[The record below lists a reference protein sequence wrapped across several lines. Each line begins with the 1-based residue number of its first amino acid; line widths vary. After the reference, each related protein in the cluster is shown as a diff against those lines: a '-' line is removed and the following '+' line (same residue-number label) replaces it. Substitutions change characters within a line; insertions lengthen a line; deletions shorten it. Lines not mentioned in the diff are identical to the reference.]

1 MISGLY
7 AAGLGMLANQQRQEV
22 VANNIANAMTPG
34 YKSQRGID
42 KGFYQLLFR
51 HDRHPFW
58 ANRVTGP
65 GGGLQLVETYTHHAA
80 GGFTPT
86 GDPLNVAL
94 DGPGFLVV
102 NTPYGERFTRDG
114 KFSVDVDGQLSTDEG
129 FKVQGVT
136 GATITVGAGDVQIN
150 QDGTVFVDGEA
161 VDRLR
166 VVEFE
171 DPHMLTREGHNLW
184 LANED
189 ATNRSAVGANTRI
202 TPATVELSNVK
213 IPYEMTTMM
222 LAARSY
228 AANQRV
234 INAIDETASRLI
246 DQVGMP
252 A

>member
-1 MISGLY
+1 
-7 AAGLGMLANQQRQEV
+7 
-22 VANNIANAMTPG
+22 
-34 YKSQRGID
+34 
-42 KGFYQLLFR
+42 
-51 HDRHPFW
+51 
-58 ANRVTGP
+58 
-65 GGGLQLVETYTHHAA
+65 
-80 GGFTPT
+80 
-86 GDPLNVAL
+86 VAL

-102 NTPYGERFTRDG
+102 NTPQGERFTRDG

-129 FKVQGVT
+129 YKVQGVA
-136 GATITVGAGDVQIN
+136 GATITVGSGAVEIN

-166 VVEFE
+166 RVEFQ

-189 ATNRSAVGANTRI
+189 AMAQSADAADTAVV
-202 TPATVELSNVK
+202 PATVELSNVK

-222 LAARSY
+222 LAARNY

-252 A
+252 G